1 METLKECVKERES
14 LTREVKDLRKR
25 LAIYDTKTSPRTSP
39 KTSPKKRTLEELR
52 NPLEKLGEDL
62 ERYIMTMLKITF
74 FDEPVAY
81 DVFFKEN
88 DLFKYKYSR
97 GDPFIYIITVTG
109 KNGGNARL
117 FITKEVIDT
126 ETYNHIYIM
135 GYEPIY
141 LNIDDYDDVN
151 DNYKTLEYKTPI
163 SYKDDIIVSFKVEI
177 YSLGKVVIENPRDL
191 YLRLDPIGS
200 PIIEFDRETMET
212 EKNQR
217 LIIKKT
223 SSGGR
228 KASVKKEV
236 CGKLRCI
243 YKIAGSRKEHIK
255 YKGQLIAVAD
265 YKKLMK
271 KA

>member
-1 METLKECVKERES
+1 METLEECVKKRES
-14 LTREVKDLRKR
+14 LTKKVKDLRKR
-25 LAIYDTKTSPRTSP
+25 LATYDTKTSP

-88 DLFKYKYSR
+88 DLFKYNYSR

-141 LNIDDYDDVN
+141 LNIDYYDDVN
-151 DNYKTLEYKTPI
+151 DNDKTLEYKTPI

-177 YSLGKVVIENPRDL
+177 YSLGKVVIENPRKL
-191 YLRLDPIGS
+191 YIPSDYVKT

-243 YKIAGSRKEHIK
+243 YTIAGSRKEHIK